1 MTEEADIP
9 FDRMVKIYR
18 KIKARIDLLTQEYDT
33 EVELLKGQQEQ
44 LKLAIKDQMKVLG
57 LTSMRTEFGLVSMV
71 IKTRYNTQDWDSF
84 KTFIVEH
91 EVVDLLEKR
100 ISQGNMAT
108 FLKENPGIVPPGLNS
123 FTEFEIRIT
132 KPTH

>member
-132 KPTH
+132 KPTN